1 LNLER
6 DIESELLADC
16 DGVRLLPGL
25 ASHVQRISGSIGR
38 RRALGWRDVR
48 HHLRAIARF
57 GCCCDLPPSASRH
70 EPDHG
75 SRIEGR
81 LWRHD
86 GAFIVTGLAFV
97 APRLGPTQTFI
108 LYFSVIAV
116 TSALI
121 DGFGLLGTEARP
133 LEARQL
139 VGVLLAGVGLVLA
152 RS

>member
-6 DIESELLADC
+6 NLESKLLADC
-16 DGVRLLPGL
+16 DGLRLLPG
-25 ASHVQRISGSIGR
+25 AAGHVQRISGSVGH
-38 RRALGWRDVR
+38 RRALGRRDVR
-48 HHLRAIARF
+48 HRLRAIARS

-70 EPDHG
+70 EPDDR
-75 SRIEGR
+75 SRDEGR
-81 LWRHD
+81 RWRPD
-86 GAFIVTGLAFV
+86 GGFIVTGLAFV

-108 LYFSVIAV
+108 LYFFVIAV
-116 TSALI
+116 VSALI

-133 LEARQL
+133 LAARQL

>member
-6 DIESELLADC
+6 DIKSELLADC

-25 ASHVQRISGSIGR
+25 ASHVQRISGSIGVG
-38 RRALGWRDVR
+38 ALWVGAMSATISALSLVLVAVVIYRLPLPDTSLITAQGLKVV
-48 HHLRAIARF
+48 F
-57 GCCCDLPPSASRH
+57 G
-70 EPDHG
+70 G
-75 SRIEGR
+75 MM
-81 LWRHD
+81 